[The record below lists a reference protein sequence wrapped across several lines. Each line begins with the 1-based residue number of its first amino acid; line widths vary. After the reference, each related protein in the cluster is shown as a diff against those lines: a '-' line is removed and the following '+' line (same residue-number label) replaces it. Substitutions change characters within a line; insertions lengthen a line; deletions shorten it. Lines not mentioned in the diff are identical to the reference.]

1 MNGKKACAVAIATV
15 VFVLGVSTIAGA
27 RGGGSIPTA
36 IVFHDALDTA
46 NPDILRFVG
55 VVNSPKPKCEN
66 HRQLRFAA
74 RPFPSNAPFSP
85 RGSAET
91 NRDGEWSKLLNIQG
105 LPEFRIKAPAKKFGR
120 PGHRRKCAADTIF
133 LEP

>member
-1 MNGKKACAVAIATV
+1 MNGKRACAVAIATV
-15 VFVLGVSTIAGA
+15 VLVLGVSTTAGA
-27 RGGGSIPTA
+27 RGGGSIPTS
-36 IVFHDALDTA
+36 IVFDSAQDTA
-46 NPDILRFVG
+46 NPNVLRFIG
-55 VVNSPKPKCEN
+55 VVTSPKPKCEK

-91 NRDGEWSKLLNIQG
+91 NGDGEWSKLLNVQG
-105 LPEFRIKAPAKKFGR
+105 LPEFRIKAPAKRVGR